1 VASLRRSERGLSES
15 VQFAVVWPLLV
26 LLTLGII
33 QAGLWL
39 HGRNVAQRAAVAA
52 VDVARGTFGT
62 PGEARERAQGLAA
75 AGGLHNVEIQLS
87 VGGNDVSVTVTADA
101 PVILDIGA
109 GRLRESASAPRERV
123 SQP

>member
-1 VASLRRSERGLSES
+1 MATPRRSERGLSES

-26 LLTLGII
+26 LVTLGII

-52 VDVARGTFGT
+52 VDVARGSYGT
-62 PGEARERAQGLAA
+62 ADEGRQRAQSLAV
-75 AGGLHNVEIQLS
+75 AGGLSGVVIRLDM
-87 VGGNDVSVTVTADA
+87 GGTEVRATVTADA
-101 PVILDIGA
+101 PTILDIGA
-109 GRLRESASAPRERV
+109 GRLSESADAPRERV

>member
-1 VASLRRSERGLSES
+1 MAAPRRSERGLSES

-52 VDVARGTFGT
+52 VDAARGSYGT
-62 PGEARERAQGLAA
+62 SAEARQRAQTLTSD
-75 AGGLHNVEIQLS
+75 GGLEGVVIELS
-87 VGGNDVSVTVTADA
+87 MGGTEVRASVTADA
-101 PVILDIGA
+101 PTILDIGA
-109 GRLRESASAPRERV
+109 GRLHETASAPRERV
-123 SQP
+123 TQP

>member
-1 VASLRRSERGLSES
+1 MPRRSERGLSES

-52 VDVARGTFGT
+52 VDVARGSYGT
-62 PGEARERAQGLAA
+62 PAEARERAQTLTS
-75 AGGLHNVEIQLS
+75 AGGLGGVVIEIS
-87 VGGNDVSVTVTADA
+87 MGGTDVRATVTADA
-101 PVILDIGA
+101 PTMLNIGA
-109 GRLRESASAPRERV
+109 GRLRETASAPRELV
-123 SQP
+123 TQP